1 MKTRLLI
8 LTVAG
13 AAVLLSG
20 CMNPD
25 GTQNNTGSGAV
36 IGGAVGAITGA
47 AIGGPRHGGE
57 GALIGAGAGAAG
69 GGLIGYSMDREQQGR
84 LRQQAPVTYTKMDQ
98 DRPLSVADVMALA
111 KAGISEDVIIS
122 QIQNSHTVYHLS
134 ATDIIDLRDSG
145 VPDPVV
151 NYMINT
157 PNTVA
162 SSPPPTVTVVQP
174 PPPPP
179 VETAVVTPVPGYV
192 WIAGEWV
199 WGGAS
204 WVWVAGHWGHP
215 PYPHAV
221 WISGRRWHDAYGW
234 HYDRGHWH

>member
-1 MKTRLLI
+1 MA
-8 LTVAG
+8 AG
-13 AAVLLSG
+13 MAAVLSG

-25 GTQNNTGSGAV
+25 GTQNNTGSGAL

-57 GALIGAGAGAAG
+57 GALIGAGAGAVG
-69 GGLIGYSMDREQQGR
+69 GGLIGYSMDQEQRAR
-84 LRQQAPVTYTKMDQ
+84 LRQQAPETYTKVDQ
-98 DRPLSVADVMALA
+98 GQPLSVADVKALA
-111 KAGISEDVIIS
+111 KAGINEDVILS

-134 ATDIIDLRDSG
+134 VPDIIDLRDSG
-145 VPDPVV
+145 VPDRVV

-162 SSPPPTVTVVQP
+162 SSPAPTAAMVQP

-179 VETAVVTPVPGYV
+179 PVQTVVVAPGPGYV
-192 WIAGEWV
+192 WIDGEWT
-199 WGGAS
+199 WGGAG
-204 WVWVAGHWGHP
+204 WFWVAGHWGYP

-221 WISGRRWHDAYGW
+221 WIAGRRWHDAYGW
-234 HYDRGHWH
+234 HYYRGHWH